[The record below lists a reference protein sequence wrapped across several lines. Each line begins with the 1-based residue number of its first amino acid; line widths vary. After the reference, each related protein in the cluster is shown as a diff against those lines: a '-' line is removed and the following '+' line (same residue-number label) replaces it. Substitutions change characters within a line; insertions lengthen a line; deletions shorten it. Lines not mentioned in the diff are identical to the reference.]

1 VIDLRRRQH
10 HFGDGFIRE
19 SVEELWE
26 DWMRHADEILADEKL
41 LETVHDALQR
51 RHPRSRT
58 HGRPGT
64 PAEVVLR
71 MLLLKHIRD
80 WSFADLERETRGNL
94 VYGEFTRIGAEKV
107 PDAKTLGRLAQA
119 LGPEVIEKLHGRV
132 VALARERAV
141 VNGRHMRVD
150 TTVVETNIHYPTDSG
165 LLGDGVRVL
174 TRLMKKV
181 TAIAGQT
188 GTRLRDRKRSM
199 QRRLVEIGRATRS
212 KGKAAQE
219 KVKTVYRKLVEVTGR
234 VVGQAKK
241 FSTEIEQG
249 VKRAT
254 DVLQQA
260 TLEGLRRG
268 LDSFIALV
276 RQVIRQT
283 KARVFGGN
291 TRSESKLV
299 SLFEP
304 QTEIIRKGKAST
316 PTEFGKL
323 VKIQEAENQIIT
335 AYQVYDLRPNDNDL
349 LVPAVQVHEQRLN
362 RIPEL
367 VAGDAGF
374 YSAQGESNVQTMGVK
389 RVSIPNHSTK
399 SPERRRHQKRRWFR
413 KGQKWRTGCEGRI
426 SVLKRRHGLNRC
438 RYKGSAGMKRWVG
451 LGVISDNLINI
462 GRALA
467 QSRFS
472 IPRRHRPA
480 LDFLTSRLLRRK
492 VARRNAS
499 S

>member
-1 VIDLRRRQH
+1 MIDLRRQQH
-10 HFGDGFIRE
+10 SFGDGFIRE
-19 SVEELWE
+19 TVDELWE
-26 DWMRHADEILADEKL
+26 GWMRNADAILADEEL
-41 LETVHDALQR
+41 LEVVHHALQR
-51 RHPRSRT
+51 RRPRSRT

-80 WSFADLERETRGNL
+80 WSFADLEREVRGNL
-94 VYGEFTRIGAEKV
+94 LYREFTRIGAEKV

-119 LGPEVIEKLHGRV
+119 LGPEVIEKIHARII
-132 VALARERAV
+132 ALAQERAV
-141 VNGRHMRVD
+141 VQGRRMRVD
-150 TTVVETNIHYPTDSG
+150 TTIVETNIHYPTDSG
-165 LLGDGVRVL
+165 LMGDGVRVL

-181 TAIAGQT
+181 SEIAGEA
-188 GTRLRDRKRSM
+188 GTKLRDRKRSM

-219 KVKTVYRKLVEVTGR
+219 KVQAIYRKLVKVTSR

-241 FSTEIEQG
+241 FSAEIGQG
-249 VKRAT
+249 TKQAA

-268 LDSFIALV
+268 LDAFIALV
-276 RQVIRQT
+276 QQVIRQT

-291 TRSESKLV
+291 TRAEGKLV
-299 SLFEP
+299 SIFEP
-304 QTEIIRKGKAST
+304 DTEIIRKGKASK
-316 PTEFGKL
+316 PTEFGKM
-323 VKIQEAENQIIT
+323 VKLQEAENQIII
-335 AYQVYDLRPNDNDL
+335 AYEVYDERPNDKDL
-349 LVPAVQVHEQRLN
+349 LVPAVQLHEQRLD
-362 RIPEL
+362 RPPEL

-374 YSAQGESNVQTMGVK
+374 YSAHGEATIQDMGVK

-399 SPERRRHQKRRWFR
+399 STERRRHQKQRWFR

-438 RYKGSAGMKRWVG
+438 RYKGTAGMKRWVG

-467 QSRFS
+467 
-472 IPRRHRPA
+472 P
-480 LDFLTSRLLRRK
+480 
-492 VARRNAS
+492 
-499 S
+499 

>member
-1 VIDLRRRQH
+1 VIDVRRPQRS
-10 HFGDGFIRE
+10 FGDGFIRE
-19 SVEELWE
+19 TVDELWE
-26 DWMRHADEILADEKL
+26 GWMRQADAILADEEL
-41 LETVHDALQR
+41 LAAVHHALQQR
-51 RHPRSRT
+51 RPHSRT

-80 WSFADLERETRGNL
+80 WSFADLEREVRGNL
-94 VYGEFTRIGAEKV
+94 LYREFTRIGAEKV

-119 LGPEVIEKLHGRV
+119 LGPEVIEKIHARII
-132 VALARERAV
+132 ALAQELAV
-141 VNGRHMRVD
+141 VQGRRMRVD
-150 TTVVETNIHYPTDSG
+150 TTIVETNIHYPTDSG
-165 LLGDGVRVL
+165 LMGDGVRVL

-181 TAIAGQT
+181 TEIAGEA
-188 GTRLRDRKRSM
+188 GTKLRDRKRSM
-199 QRRLVEIGRATRS
+199 QRRLVEIGRASRS

-219 KVKTVYRKLVEVTGR
+219 KVQAIYRKLVEVTSR

-241 FSTEIEQG
+241 FSAEIGRGTKQ
-249 VKRAT
+249 AA

-268 LDSFIALV
+268 LDAFIALV
-276 RQVIRQT
+276 QQVIRQT

-291 TRSESKLV
+291 TRTEGKLV
-299 SLFEP
+299 SIFEP
-304 QTEIIRKGKAST
+304 DTEIIRKGKASK
-316 PTEFGKL
+316 PTEFGKM
-323 VKIQEAENQIIT
+323 VKLQEAENQIII
-335 AYQVYDLRPNDNDL
+335 AYEVYDERPNDKDL
-349 LVPAVQVHEQRLN
+349 LVPAVQLHEQRLD
-362 RIPEL
+362 RPPEL

-374 YSAQGESNVQTMGVK
+374 YSAHGEATIQDMGVK

-399 SPERRRHQKRRWFR
+399 STERRRHQKQRWFR

-438 RYKGSAGMKRWVG
+438 RYKGTAGMKRWVG

-467 QSRFS
+467 
-472 IPRRHRPA
+472 P
-480 LDFLTSRLLRRK
+480 
-492 VARRNAS
+492 
-499 S
+499 